1 MTRAYT
7 VTDAD
12 PSPRRAGRLRGVF
25 KRGGKGRV
33 SKRVVAAG
41 CAAVLAV
48 YAAGYWRTGEA
59 TRRLEARAQE
69 RRTAR
74 AEAPAAAPP
83 AVVPVPAIEAPAPAP
98 LPPPA
103 APEARPATPQPAR
116 KAAAKKA
123 ASPAPAPPVAVPTI
137 LSVPLEESPALTARP
152 APAPESLPTPEQ
164 KWRDGT
170 YTGWGQS
177 FHGDIEARVVI
188 RDGRIVEAGIATCG
202 TRYDCNVIHTLIN
215 QPVQRQRA
223 QVDNVSGASESSDAY
238 YYGLLE
244 ALQMAREPDPATP
257 P

>member
-1 MTRAYT
+1 M
-7 VTDAD
+7 
-12 PSPRRAGRLRGVF
+12 SKG
-25 KRGGKGRV
+25 GGKGRV

-41 CAAVLAV
+41 SAAVLAV
-48 YAAGYWRTGEA
+48 YAAGYWRTGDVTRQMEA
-59 TRRLEARAQE
+59 QAQE

-74 AEAPAAAPP
+74 AESPAAAPP
-83 AVVPVPAIEAPAPAP
+83 AVVPVVPAIAAPAPAP
-98 LPPPA
+98 QPSPPA

-123 ASPAPAPPVAVPTI
+123 ASPPPPPPPSAVPTI
-137 LSVPLEESPALTARP
+137 LSVPLEETPELTARTSP
-152 APAPESLPTPEQ
+152 PPESLPTPAQ

-188 RDGRIVEAGIATCG
+188 REGRIVEAGIATCG
-202 TRYDCNVIHTLIN
+202 TRYDCNVIDKLIN

-244 ALQMAREPDPATP
+244 ALTMAREPDPAAP

>member
-1 MTRAYT
+1 MRLAMTRAYT
-7 VTDAD
+7 VSAAD
-12 PSPRRAGRLRGVF
+12 PSSRPAGRLRGVF

-48 YAAGYWRTGEA
+48 YVVGYRRTGEV
-59 TRRLEARAQE
+59 TRRLEAQARE
-69 RRTAR
+69 HRTAR
-74 AEAPAAAPP
+74 AEASS
-83 AVVPVPAIEAPAPAP
+83 AVVPVVPAIEAPAPAP
-98 LPPPA
+98 PRTPPA
-103 APEARPATPQPAR
+103 APEVRPVTPQPAR
-116 KAAAKKA
+116 KAASKKA
-123 ASPAPAPPVAVPTI
+123 TSPPSPPPSAVPAI
-137 LSVPLEESPALTARP
+137 LSVPIEEPPQLIARP
-152 APAPESLPTPEQ
+152 AQ

-188 RDGRIVEAGIATCG
+188 REGRIVEAGIATCG
-202 TRYDCNVIHTLIN
+202 TRYDCNVIDRLIN

-244 ALQMAREPDPATP
+244 ALEMAREPDAATTP